1 MPRLSEDMRRAVAIF
16 ISATIIFSIFAYMAV
31 TPRPKE
37 QFFQIYV
44 LGETRMAERYY
55 PDNNTDIPVGRE
67 VKWYLGTTNFM
78 GSVQYVVIK
87 VKLGNSTTKV
97 TDDVNYMPST
107 APVLSEFRRVLM
119 DNETWE
125 FPFTWT
131 IGEIDQDGNTTN
143 ATVLCYSIVDS
154 GVEVWS
160 CKVSALNGYNFRI
173 IFELWTFD
181 PATEDLIFGWRA
193 GEGRRVAWLQ
203 MWFNATKP
211 LTS

>member
-1 MPRLSEDMRRAVAIF
+1 MPRLSEDMKRAVAIF
-16 ISATIIFSIFAYMAV
+16 MSATIIFSILAYVAV
-31 TPRPKE
+31 TPRPEE

-44 LGETRMAERYY
+44 LGESRMAERYY
-55 PDNNTDIPVGRE
+55 PDNNTNIPVGRL

-78 GSVQYVVIK
+78 GSVQYIVIK
-87 VKLGNSTTKV
+87 VKLANSTTKAP
-97 TDDVNYMPST
+97 DDVNYLPSPE
-107 APVLSEFRRVLM
+107 PVVWELERVLV

-125 FPFTWT
+125 FPFTWV
-131 IGEIDQDGNTTN
+131 IGEIGQNGNMTY
-143 ATVLCYSIVDS
+143 ATVLCYAVLDGI
-154 GVEVWS
+154 VEVGS
-160 CKVSALNGYNFRI
+160 GKVSALNGHNFRI